1 MKRDLVSELEKFVK
15 EYHVCVKQ
23 KGPSDEIYINRTK
36 EPLFKILLAKI
47 INAERQHEE
56 RDLVFS
62 LACLMDVSPMTLERY
77 LGKVCSSASIYD
89 KVETRMGAFIQYK
102 E

>member
-15 EYHVCVKQ
+15 EYHVCVKE

-47 INAERQHEE
+47 INQETRHEE
-56 RDLVFS
+56 SDLTLS
-62 LACLMDVSPMTLERY
+62 LAFLMGVSPMTIDRY
-77 LGKVCSSASIYD
+77 LGKVCSSAGIYD
-89 KVETRMGAFIQYK
+89 KVETRMGSFIQYK